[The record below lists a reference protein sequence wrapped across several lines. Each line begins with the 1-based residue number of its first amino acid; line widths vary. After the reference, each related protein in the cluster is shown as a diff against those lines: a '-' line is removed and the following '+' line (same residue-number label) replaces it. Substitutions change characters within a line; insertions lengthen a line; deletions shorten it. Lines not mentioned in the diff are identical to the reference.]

1 MLRSRGANRVAI
13 AGKAEEWGRR
23 AAAESAS
30 EPVQKKTAATGGG
43 EFEGGEEEG
52 VR

>member
-1 MLRSRGANRVAI
+1 VAI

-30 EPVQKKTAATGGG
+30 EPVQKKTAATG
-43 EFEGGEEEG
+43 EGNL
-52 VR
+52 RAARKRA